1 MVLAGSLLLLELA
14 EKDVYSV
21 FIACLW
27 ILVFLVTIEPS
38 VLEGSR
44 NSLVSLLAFPT
55 SVM

>member
-21 FIACLW
+21 FMACLR

-44 NSLVSLLAFPT
+44 KSLDH
-55 SVM
+55 